1 MIETQASKVID
12 EYHSNDPFIIA
23 EKMNIN
29 VFTRPLVDIGGY
41 YMVLKNNVKIAVIDS
56 GLSRHLQKF
65 VLAHEIG
72 HSLLHPEKGAFMLKT
87 SLFATN
93 RQEVE
98 ADKFAIELLLTD
110 SMVNDN
116 IDYTVDNWATV
127 LGLPREIIELR
138 WR

>member
-1 MIETQASKVID
+1 MIATQASKVID
-12 EYHSNDPFIIA
+12 EYQSNDPFIIA

-56 GLSRHLQKF
+56 GLSRHLQRF

-87 SLFATN
+87 SLFATD

-98 ADKFAIELLLTD
+98 ADKFAIELLLPD

-116 IDYTVDNWATV
+116 IDYTVDNWAAV